1 MKFDD
6 DELQEAYDL
15 FDADEN
21 TPFKTIK
28 QAYYALARR
37 HHPDKNGDQEYFKV
51 INNAFEL
58 IEEHRRSLEARCD
71 TASRR
76 DNGGKRN
83 RSSEARCDTASRR
96 DNGGK
101 RKARDESTSRT
112 NEGRK
117 KKKAKAS
124 TSEEGSTEPS
134 EEALRNIR
142 KRAQQRAKWIAEE
155 KLKEAARQDVHEAF
169 LFKVPVHIN
178 AYLERFKYGPYSP
191 YARLP
196 DLRLEKAYQ
205 EYCHGTRESA
215 QIEYEDNLLRT
226 PNIVFSYLQRVKSNK
241 PIFPRH
247 QPDWKLYSVY
257 SCYKDINRQSEEQ
270 RLYEALLL
278 ETPAKIKEYLE
289 QENSDNPKFPS
300 VMPNPQLQVTYDTWC
315 AEVDARKSFFFV
327 KLKEEKV
334 APAVAKLQ
342 CIWRTISKAGNE
354 LGEDTSVLNDSGLVE
369 GRGDA
374 ANDVQPRGSEPLNL
388 SGEGAQELGE
398 DISEL
403 NDSGLVKGR
412 GDAAKDVQP
421 SSEPLNQ
428 SEGEVMVENL
438 SKREQRAQQG
448 LMSPRLPVRNSRRL
462 SSERI
467 LLLQR
472 KTQPKRSSSTSAS
485 QVGRLLVSSAGT
497 WFSVSEC
504 GKRRRLDLEFVNS
517 NFRKKFI
524 NKCLQHREKI
534 HTVDAGAPRDVSP
547 AMAAS
552 LSPIANPIVRYPQ
565 MGRETC
571 VMSSFASALSHFNDP
586 KAERIM
592 ASAISSSEMT
602 EDRFVFLVDLLNSS
616 NLKFRVRKYKNRVLN
631 ILDDFSCF
639 PTVIRLAG
647 KDGSL
652 CHSVTTAGKWLFD
665 SNLSHARPISLPLL
679 DWCCSSDT
687 VSSQFSHVAFALRLT
702 AERPRP
708 EWDLCRGCRSGGLC
722 VAGVESL

>member
-1 MKFDD
+1 MH
-6 DELQEAYDL
+6 
-15 FDADEN
+15 
-21 TPFKTIK
+21 IK
-28 QAYYALARR
+28 
-37 HHPDKNGDQEYFKV
+37 
-51 INNAFEL
+51 
-58 IEEHRRSLEARCD
+58 
-71 TASRR
+71 
-76 DNGGKRN
+76 
-83 RSSEARCDTASRR
+83 
-96 DNGGK
+96 
-101 RKARDESTSRT
+101 
-112 NEGRK
+112 
-117 KKKAKAS
+117 
-124 TSEEGSTEPS
+124 
-134 EEALRNIR
+134 
-142 KRAQQRAKWIAEE
+142 
-155 KLKEAARQDVHEAF
+155 
-169 LFKVPVHIN
+169 
-178 AYLERFKYGPYSP
+178 AYLERFQYGPYSL

-196 DLRLEKAYQ
+196 DPRLEKAYQ
-205 EYCHGTRESA
+205 EYCDGYREPA
-215 QIEYEDNLLRT
+215 HIEYEDNLLRT
-226 PNIVFSYLQRVKSNK
+226 PNRIFSYLQRVKSNS

-257 SCYKDINRQSEEQ
+257 SCYIDINRQSEEQ

-315 AEVDARKSFFFV
+315 AEVDARKR
-327 KLKEEKV
+327 KV
-334 APAVAKLQ
+334 APAVTKLQ
-342 CIWRTISKAGNE
+342 CIWRTRSKAGNE
-354 LGEDTSVLNDSGLVE
+354 LSEDTSVLNVGGLVQ

-374 ANDVQPRGSEPLNL
+374 ANDVQP
-388 SGEGAQELGE
+388 
-398 DISEL
+398 
-403 NDSGLVKGR
+403 
-412 GDAAKDVQP
+412 
-421 SSEPLNQ
+421 SSEPLNE

-438 SKREQRAQQG
+438 NKKEQRAQQG
-448 LMSPRLPVRNSRRL
+448 LMNPRLPVRNSRRL

-467 LLLQR
+467 LLLQQ
-472 KTQPKRSSSTSAS
+472 KTQPKRSLSTSAS

-524 NKCLQHREKI
+524 NKCLQQREKI

-702 AERPRP
+702 AEKPRP

>member
-1 MKFDD
+1 MRFDA
-6 DELQEAYDL
+6 DELQKAYDL

-51 INNAFEL
+51 INNAFQL
-58 IEEHRRSLEARCD
+58 IQEHRR
-71 TASRR
+71 RR
-76 DNGGKRN
+76 DNGGERN

-112 NEGRK
+112 NEGQK
-117 KKKAKAS
+117 KKKTKAS

-142 KRAQQRAKWIAEE
+142 KKAEQRAKWIAEE
-155 KLKEAARQDVHEAF
+155 KLKEAARQDAHEAF
-169 LFKVPVHIN
+169 LFKVPVHIK
-178 AYLERFKYGPYSP
+178 AYLERFQYGPYSL

-196 DLRLEKAYQ
+196 DPRLEKAYQ
-205 EYCHGTRESA
+205 EYCDGYREPA
-215 QIEYEDNLLRT
+215 HIEYEDNLLRT
-226 PNIVFSYLQRVKSNK
+226 PNRIFSYLQRVKSNS

-257 SCYKDINRQSEEQ
+257 SCYIDINRQSEEQ
-270 RLYEALLL
+270 KLYEAMLL

-315 AEVDARKSFFFV
+315 AEVDARKR
-327 KLKEEKV
+327 KV
-334 APAVAKLQ
+334 APAVTKLQ
-342 CIWRTISKAGNE
+342 CIWRTRSKAGNE
-354 LGEDTSVLNDSGLVE
+354 LSEDTSVLNVGGLVQ

-374 ANDVQPRGSEPLNL
+374 ANDVQP
-388 SGEGAQELGE
+388 
-398 DISEL
+398 
-403 NDSGLVKGR
+403 
-412 GDAAKDVQP
+412 
-421 SSEPLNQ
+421 SSEPLNE

-438 SKREQRAQQG
+438 NKKEQRAQQG
-448 LMSPRLPVRNSRRL
+448 LMNPRLPVRNSRRL

-467 LLLQR
+467 LLLQQ
-472 KTQPKRSSSTSAS
+472 KTQPKRSLSTSAS

-524 NKCLQHREKI
+524 NKCLQQREKI

-702 AERPRP
+702 AEKPRP